1 MNQISLSG
9 KILPEGLYLYA
20 GKKFRMEMQAW
31 QDMTEGA
38 IRIFIG
44 HPDIRI

>member
-1 MNQISLSG
+1 MNQISLSEN
-9 KILPEGLYLYA
+9 ILPEGLYLYA
-20 GKKFRMEMQAW
+20 GKKIRMEMQVW
-31 QDMTEGA
+31 QDMIEGA